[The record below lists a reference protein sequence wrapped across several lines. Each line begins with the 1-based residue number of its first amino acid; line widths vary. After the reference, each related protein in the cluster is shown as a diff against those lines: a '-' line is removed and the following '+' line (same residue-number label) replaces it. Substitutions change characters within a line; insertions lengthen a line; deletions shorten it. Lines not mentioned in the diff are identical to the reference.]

1 MSVVR
6 RYPLIVFFVL
16 AYVFSWWTWPL
27 YAFGLSPSPI
37 IAFGPFLAAILVLAL
52 TTGKGGVVTLLRRM
66 VRWRVRPVWYAV
78 ALLLPVAIS
87 GGAALLNVVLGASAP
102 SPAELGAW
110 SGLVPTFFL
119 LLLVPGIGGAWEE
132 PGWRGYALPKLQGGH
147 SALLASLILG
157 VVWAFWHL
165 PLMVIGQIHLSD
177 PVYIVAWTVVFT
189 WVFNNTNGS
198 VLIAMLM
205 HNMHNVISG
214 GYFSAMFSGADWV
227 RQGWLLVA
235 LWCAVAAIVVVVN
248 GPEHLSRKYTR
259 QTLTPPEASTPTP
272 RVV

>member
-16 AYVFSWWTWPL
+16 AYVFSWWPWPL

-177 PVYIVAWTVVFT
+177 QVYIVAWTVVFT

-259 QTLTPPEASTPTP
+259 QTLTPPEASAPTP